1 MAIAPPRLTAAAE
14 AWRLM
19 QLLFFRGGKPRFF
32 GIAQEF
38 DLAPLQAKLLIAL
51 EPGVRMT
58 MGEAALL
65 MHCDNSNVT
74 GVVDRLEARGVVA
87 RGSDPRD
94 RRVKLIGLT
103 EGGETLQ
110 VALKARLEEPPPG
123 LAALPA
129 ADQRLLRDLL
139 QRVIDAT

>member
-1 MAIAPPRLTAAAE
+1 MAIAPARGTAAVE

-19 QLLFFRGGKPRFF
+19 QLLFFRDGKPRFF

-74 GVVDRLEARGVVA
+74 GVVDRLEARGLVA

-103 EGGETLQ
+103 ETGETLKA
-110 VALKARLEEPPPG
+110 ALKARLEEPPPG
-123 LAALPA
+123 LAGLPE

>member
-1 MAIAPPRLTAAAE
+1 MATAPPRDTAAAD

-19 QLLFFRGGKPRFF
+19 QRLFFTGGKPRFF
-32 GIAQEF
+32 GVAHEF

-51 EPGVRMT
+51 DPGARMT

-74 GVVDRLEARGVVA
+74 GVVDRLEARGLVA
-87 RGSDPRD
+87 RASDSRD

-103 EGGETLQ
+103 EPGET
-110 VALKARLEEPPPG
+110 
-123 LAALPA
+123 
-129 ADQRLLRDLL
+129 LRDLL
-139 QRVIDAT
+139 QRVVDAD

>member
-1 MAIAPPRLTAAAE
+1 MAIAPPRATAAAE

-19 QLLFFRGGKPRFF
+19 QRLFFSEGRPRFF

-38 DLAPLQAKLLIAL
+38 DLAPMQAKLLMAL
-51 EPGVRMT
+51 GPGVRMT
-58 MGEAALL
+58 MGEAAVQ

-74 GVVDRLEARGVVA
+74 GVVDRLEARGLVA
-87 RGSDPRD
+87 RGANPRD

-103 EGGETLQ
+103 EQGEALQ
-110 VALKARLEEPPPG
+110 AALKARLDVPPPG

-139 QRVIDAT
+139 QRVIDAN